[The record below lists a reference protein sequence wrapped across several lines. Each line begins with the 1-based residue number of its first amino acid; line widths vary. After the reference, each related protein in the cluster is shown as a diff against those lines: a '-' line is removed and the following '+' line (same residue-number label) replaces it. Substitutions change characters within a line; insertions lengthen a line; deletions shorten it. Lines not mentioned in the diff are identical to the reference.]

1 MKKTWFPKADLIIK
15 NVKIYTVDLTVEDIR
30 RGKTDF
36 TVIEN
41 GYVASKEGKTIAM
54 GNGFDESLVGISTKI
69 IDGGGNVLIPGLIDS
84 HIHALFAGMELMNVN
99 FREAKSKE
107 EFIEMLKSKI
117 EVTEKGQW
125 IKGSEW
131 NELGWESKEF
141 PTKVDLDRVSTEY
154 PIICYRLCHHVCVVN
169 SKALELAN
177 INKETINPDGG
188 IIGRDDEGNPNG
200 LMYENS
206 AIALIESVISEPTEE
221 QLVLYIEKMG
231 NVMNSVGL
239 TSCIDANLSPNDMKA
254 YLQAYNKGKL
264 TYRAN
269 MMFFLD
275 KAYGDVPFH
284 LNRIKEMPLVTGFG
298 NDMLKMNG
306 IKILLDGIPA
316 TGTAA
321 MRKPYEHLPE
331 TSGYT
336 TITEEEM
343 IDVAKLSAKYNWQ
356 IGVHCCG
363 DKSADI
369 AIKAFSEAYKINN
382 NDARHYIIHHAV
394 MQMDQLPIM
403 KELNIPI
410 TVQPTIGTLMGEQ
423 GLIGEEMA
431 NRYMQFKTFM
441 NSGIIV
447 AGSTDCPVVSCNPF
461 LGMYSAITRL
471 GVDGIVWSP
480 KEVLTAAETLIMWT
494 KSSAYL
500 SHDDEKMGSIEVG
513 NLADYVLID
522 TPLLEVEPDK
532 IRDTTVLKTFV
543 NGQVVYEI

>member
-1 MKKTWFPKADLIIK
+1 MKKTWLPKADLIIK
-15 NVKIYTVDLTVEDIR
+15 NVKVYTVDLTIEDIKT
-30 RGKTDF
+30 GKTNF

-41 GYVASKEGKTIAM
+41 GYVASKEGKTIAI
-54 GNGFDESLVGISTKI
+54 GNGFDESLVGLSTQV
-69 IDGGGNVLIPGLIDS
+69 IDGEGNVLIPGLIDS
-84 HIHALFAGMELMNVN
+84 HMHALFAGMELMNVN
-99 FREAKSKE
+99 FKETKSKE
-107 EFIEMLKSKI
+107 EFIEMLKSKA
-117 EVTEKGQW
+117 EVTSKGQW

-131 NELGWESKEF
+131 NELGWDTKET
-141 PTKVDLDRVSTEY
+141 PRKADLDKVSIEH

-177 INKETINPDGG
+177 ITKDTPNPDGG
-188 IIGRDDEGNPNG
+188 IIGRDDDGNPNG

-206 AIALIESVISEPTEE
+206 AIALIESVIAEPTEE
-221 QLVLYIEKMG
+221 QLILAIEKMG
-231 NVMNSVGL
+231 KVMNSVGL
-239 TSCIDANLSPNDMKA
+239 TSCIDANLSPNDMRA
-254 YLQAYNKGKL
+254 YLQAYNKGRL
-264 TYRAN
+264 TYRTN
-269 MMFFLD
+269 MMFYLD
-275 KAYGDVPFH
+275 NAHGDVPFH

-336 TITEEEM
+336 IITEEEM
-343 IDVAKLSAKYNWQ
+343 IEVAKLSAKYNWQ
-356 IGVHCCG
+356 MGIHCCG
-363 DKSADI
+363 DRSADI
-369 AIKAFSEAYKINN
+369 VIKAFNEAYKINN

-394 MQMDQLPIM
+394 MQPDQLPIM
-403 KELNIPI
+403 KEINIPI
-410 TVQPTIGTLMGEQ
+410 TVQPTIGALMGEP
-423 GLIGEEMA
+423 GIIGEEMA
-431 NRYMQFKTFM
+431 SRYMQFRTFM

-461 LGMYSAITRL
+461 LGMYCAITRL
-471 GVDGIVWSP
+471 GADGIVWSP
-480 KEVLTAAETLIMWT
+480 KEVLTAAEALIMWT

-500 SHDDEKMGSIEVG
+500 SHDDEKMGSIEIG

-522 TPLLEVEPDK
+522 TPLLEVDPDK